1 MKINLAD
8 LNFYITLTLHSYDKS
23 KTKFK
28 KKINLALPVCL
39 VHSSGYVCMCIFF
52 SSFFKGKIIIAKIYL
67 LLKIYLVS

>member
-8 LNFYITLTLHSYDKS
+8 INFYITLTLHSYDKS
-23 KTKFK
+23 ETKFK
-28 KKINLALPVCL
+28 KKINLDLPVCL

-52 SSFFKGKIIIAKIYL
+52 SITIAKIYL